1 MVAIAIHCLYGL
13 GPSSLCSVQQSYE
26 AHVLALV
33 LSVYGYAIFVS
44 TWSLRPLGE
53 MIPSVHLDV
62 FGIMVLEISS
72 LVVSTS

>member
-1 MVAIAIHCLYGL
+1 MASVHIAQTA
-13 GPSSLCSVQQSYE
+13 ST
-26 AHVLALV
+26 AALV
-33 LSVYGYAIFVS
+33 LSVYGYAISMS

>member
-1 MVAIAIHCLYGL
+1 MHLL
-13 GPSSLCSVQQSYE
+13 LDQSRE
-26 AHVLALV
+26 PIALV
-33 LSVYGYAIFVS
+33 LSVYGYAISMS
-44 TWSLRPLGE
+44 TWSIRPLGE